1 MPDYNIFRH
10 LITTMPS
17 STDLK
22 QVGLKTTLP
31 RLRILAILE
40 EGKKRHFTAE
50 DVYKSLLDAG
60 EEIAFAT
67 VYRVLTQFENA
78 GLVLRH
84 NFEGGRSVFELDRG
98 KHHDHMVCAKCNTVT
113 EFFDA
118 EIEARQKIIA
128 EKHDFDLQD
137 HALYL
142 YGLCSNC
149 R

>member
-1 MPDYNIFRH
+1 M
-10 LITTMPS
+10 S
-17 STDLK
+17 ASQDLK
-22 QVGLKTTLP
+22 DVGLKTTLP
-31 RLRILAILE
+31 RLRILSILE
-40 EGKKRHFTAE
+40 EDSQRHFTAE
-50 DVYKSLLDAG
+50 DVYKTLLDAG

-113 EFFDA
+113 EFFDPQ
-118 EIEARQKIIA
+118 IEERQKLIA
-128 EKHDFDLQD
+128 AEHEFDLQD
-137 HALYL
+137 HSLYL
-142 YGLCSNC
+142 YGICKNC